1 MKKTIIFDL
10 DGTLVDIEPLFL
22 EILNT
27 LAKEFGFAPILPE
40 ERLALKHF
48 SLKKLMWQRLGWRVI
63 YLPLILKRGREEYH
77 RRISDVTLFV
87 GIPELMETLESKG
100 YRLGIVSSSRQDTI
114 EAIVSHYELPVDFVA
129 SGKLFNKAQ
138 SLRDTLKNERLELS
152 EVLYIGDE
160 VRDVEACH
168 QVGLDIISVTWGLNS
183 KEALM
188 ATGAPTVD
196 TREELLA
203 LILAL

>member
-1 MKKTIIFDL
+1 
-10 DGTLVDIEPLFL
+10 
-22 EILNT
+22 
-27 LAKEFGFAPILPE
+27 
-40 ERLALKHF
+40 
-48 SLKKLMWQRLGWRVI
+48 
-63 YLPLILKRGREEYH
+63 
-77 RRISDVTLFV
+77 VTLFA

-100 YRLGIVSSSRQDTI
+100 YRLGIVSSSRHDTI
-114 EAIVSHYELPVDFVA
+114 EAIVSHYKLPVDFVA

-203 LILAL
+203 LILAS

>member
-22 EILNT
+22 DILNL
-27 LAKEFGFAPILPE
+27 LAKEFGFTPILPE
-40 ERLALKHF
+40 ERLALKHLP
-48 SLKKLMWQRLGWRVI
+48 LKKLMWQRLGWRVI
-63 YLPLILKRGREEYH
+63 YLPRLMRRGREEYNK
-77 RRISDVTLFV
+77 RVAEVTLFP
-87 GIPELMETLESKG
+87 GIPELFQTLREKG
-100 YRLGIVSSSRQDTI
+100 YALGIVSSSRQDTI
-114 EAIVSHYELPVDFVA
+114 EAIAHHHALSVDFMV

-138 SLRDTLKNERLELS
+138 SLRETLKSEHLELS
-152 EVLYIGDE
+152 EALYVGDE

-168 QVGLDIISVTWGLNS
+168 KVGLDIISVTWGLNS
-183 KEALM
+183 KETLT

-203 LILAL
+203 RILTS